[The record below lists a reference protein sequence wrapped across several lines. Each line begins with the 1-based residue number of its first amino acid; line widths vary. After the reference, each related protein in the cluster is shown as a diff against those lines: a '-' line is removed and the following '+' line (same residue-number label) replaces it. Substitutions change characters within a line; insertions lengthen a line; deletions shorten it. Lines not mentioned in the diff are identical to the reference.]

1 MNARDAMPVGGT
13 IKIATGNVNRDKKIC
28 KASSAGCAWAP
39 CHALSPTRGMASTN
53 TLLPK
58 IFEPFFTIKEFG
70 KGTGLVLR
78 RYTGL

>member
-1 MNARDAMPVGGT
+1 
-13 IKIATGNVNRDKKIC
+13 
-28 KASSAGCAWAP
+28 
-39 CHALSPTRGMASTN
+39 
-53 TLLPK
+53 LLPK